1 MDLRKA
7 NAGSLNPFAELFNQ
21 LEAMG
26 VSQSVIE
33 QETLA
38 QSKQFQNDG
47 KGSLRHVETGQT
59 MTEWVAKLRDT
70 KPHWFPEYVDPETA
84 EKTEADALID
94 AATLTPS
101 PKTIGALI
109 KAVGEKKGME
119 LLKAAGVDLKP
130 INRNGDMRPGKKITG
145 AAGDKPAATEDVVEA
160 RSKNPWSRHYVGP
173 KGQRGPNF
181 TAQGALVRALGADK
195 AAAIARAASSYLG
208 ATKAYD

>member
-47 KGSLRHVETGQT
+47 KGLLRHVETGQT

-101 PKTIGALI
+101 PKSIGALI
-109 KAVGEKKGME
+109 
-119 LLKAAGVDLKP
+119 
-130 INRNGDMRPGKKITG
+130 
-145 AAGDKPAATEDVVEA
+145 
-160 RSKNPWSRHYVGP
+160 
-173 KGQRGPNF
+173 
-181 TAQGALVRALGADK
+181 
-195 AAAIARAASSYLG
+195 
-208 ATKAYD
+208 